1 MKSNWTIA
9 GALMLVLCTPW
20 YSSCDNSETNT
31 VEEVVPVQELTRT
44 YGETTT
50 ELPRLM
56 NGAEGVVTNWPVFD
70 ELSNALES
78 IKGATASEIKAK
90 TERLILFTDS
100 LAKTIPDTLDS
111 KPIRSRLLIV
121 DTRVQLLDQEVRKS
135 RPDTAIIESCVRELN
150 MAGSNFI
157 NQINEKLAKDRINQE
172 RREDEEKE
180 LEKQQRFLDSVY
192 QSELEDQNN

>member
-1 MKSNWTIA
+1 MKSNWTIVSA
-9 GALMLVLCTPW
+9 LVLVLFAPW
-20 YSSCDNSETNT
+20 YSSCDSTETNT
-31 VEEVVPVQELTRT
+31 EEEVVPVQELTRT

-50 ELPRLM
+50 QLPQLI
-56 NGAEGVVTNWPVFD
+56 NGAENVVTNWPVFED
-70 ELSNALES
+70 LRTALGS
-78 IKGATASEIKAK
+78 INGATASEIKAK

-100 LAKTIPDTLDS
+100 LSKTIPDTLDS

-121 DTRVQLLDQEVRKS
+121 DTRVRLLDQEVRKS
-135 RPDTAIIESCVRELN
+135 RPDTAIIESYVRELN
-150 MAGSNFI
+150 MAGSHFM

-192 QSELEDQNN
+192 QSELEDQDN